1 MPGSGRAGTE
11 KFEAGSR
18 DIFKAGDAV
27 LYPGVC
33 LSATSRCH
41 TSIVSKRFKAS
52 LIYRAQPRP
61 ETETCVQSNLTKGRI
76 GTAHPSSRSLSVYG

>member
-1 MPGSGRAGTE
+1 MPGFGRAGTE

-18 DIFKAGDAV
+18 DTFKAGDAV

-41 TSIVSKRFKAS
+41 TSIVSKRFN
-52 LIYRAQPRP
+52 LPRP
-61 ETETCVQSNLTKGRI
+61 TQNKDRNMCPK
-76 GTAHPSSRSLSVYG
+76 